1 MKGREI
7 IENAIA
13 TLKKNTGY
21 ELEVAKHKVKSGKG
35 FIDAVLQGKSKQDR
49 FVVECKAWAAHQ
61 NTGAIIQ
68 QIISQ
73 VEQYTDDN
81 GGLLPLF
88 IADYINPRMGE
99 DFRAAKI
106 NYIDLAGN
114 AYIKTSTVHIQIE
127 GKKKQLDTALT
138 KPGRAFTSTGL
149 KTVFALLTNE
159 NLLNAPYREIAKQA
173 DVALGAIGW
182 VFKDLTDQG
191 FINKQ
196 LKTKKRQWLNKPG
209 LIAKWVQEFP
219 KLQSKSKL
227 GDFQTHNQQWWQK
240 FQTSEEILQSGRLG
254 SEYAAAILTKN
265 YKPKDGTL
273 YLQQD
278 QMKEYLQTYRLIK
291 ATQPQNELMFKVTL
305 YDQFWGD
312 TLETHKESEHESEHK
327 KEKIVEPLLA
337 YAELLATGE
346 PRNREIANEIFEKYL
361 QT

>member
-1 MKGREI
+1 MKEREI

-13 TLKKNTGY
+13 TLKENTGY

-35 FIDAVLQGKSKQDR
+35 FIDAVLQGKSKQER

-73 VEQYTDDN
+73 VEQYKDDN
-81 GGLLPLF
+81 GGLLPMF

-127 GKKKQLDTALT
+127 GKKKQLDNLT
-138 KPGRAFTSTGL
+138 KPGRAFTTTGL

-173 DVALGAIGW
+173 DVALGTIGW

-196 LKTKKRQWLNKPG
+196 LKTKKRQWLNKQG
-209 LIAKWVQEFP
+209 LITKWVQEFP
-219 KLQSKSKL
+219 KLQIKIKL
-227 GDFQTHNQQWWQK
+227 GDFQTFNQHWWQELNESNSIKNGK
-240 FQTSEEILQSGRLG
+240 FG

-273 YLQQD
+273 YLQQA
-278 QMKEYLQTYRLIK
+278 QMKEFLQTYRLIK
-291 ATQPQNELMFKVTL
+291 TTQPQNDPMFKVTL

-312 TLETHKESEHESEHK
+312 ILETHREREHESGRKREN
-327 KEKIVEPLLA
+327 IVEPLLA

-346 PRNREIANEIFEKYL
+346 PRNREVANEIFEKYL